1 MATTAQRII
10 IDTEAG
16 RLLGSFGGLTGVT
29 NPNFILGDSCPLE
42 IYLAGQQGIG
52 GVMAPVPFP
61 AGATIRVAVGLVN
74 TQPTSGDWS
83 LEYDGDETDP
93 LAYDVSAA
101 TLQTELNALA
111 SVTSAGGLT
120 VSQVGTQ
127 YRIAWNTTGAK
138 DPFATGANTLV
149 PASTPQVQTLQE
161 GDATTKEV
169 VLLNLAVN
177 PIGLTD
183 TFTDTPAPVGS
194 YSPTGYSL
202 TGLVRGGS
210 YKLEFSWEQDG
221 DSYTT
226 QTDSILSSANTQQI
240 SQAIFNALVND
251 GWGQITGNA
260 TTNAWGVNATQLDAG
275 KWRLDFTAPQ
285 FTTAVTVVAPTVTDI
300 ITTDLEGYAGKV
312 GVLGFNT
319 VEAVAFL
326 GNEASRNAILEVEI
340 EDADGVQTLLQA
352 PCTLEGQVIA
362 GGVYASI
369 PVSTPLTEAVANNRF
384 LRRDADQTLDTTS
397 KNQLWENLT
406 GVTSPTGVDLVA
418 ALTGAALPS
427 ASNVF
432 ATISDLSANNPFDQ
446 DLNTTDSVEFNLVGF
461 SNATSIAKGTFD
473 NGMGGSNGIS
483 LNCAVGYE
491 LNWQA
496 GRLCSTTNAGVTK
509 TDIFLDSKLNFDG
522 DSTLGIVFGDS
533 TTQTTAAV
541 FFDQDLNTTDSATFL
556 GLTTTGGDVTL
567 NDNATPTSTYQF
579 KWDASTAIAGYYG
592 GAVPVVEITSNGIV
606 FGAIGA
612 TLTFSDST
620 VQESAPVYSAATSIH
635 SGGGGHIDANDYPD
649 EIRIVIGGVTYA
661 MPARTI

>member
-74 TQPTSGDWS
+74 TQPTSGDWTLS
-83 LEYDGDETDP
+83 YDGDETDP

-161 GDATTKEV
+161 GDGSTKEV

-177 PIGLTD
+177 PIGLTS

-285 FTTAVTVVAPTVTDI
+285 FTTAVPVVAPTVTDI

-369 PVSTPLTEAVANNRF
+369 PASTPLTEAVANNRF
-384 LRRDADQTLDTTS
+384 LRRDADQTLDSTS
-397 KNQLWENLT
+397 QNQLWENLT

-432 ATISDLSANNPFDQ
+432 ATISDLSSSNPFNQ
-446 DLNTTDSVEFNLVGF
+446 SLNTTDDVEFAN
-461 SNATSIAKGTFD
+461 I
-473 NGMGGSNGIS
+473 
-483 LNCAVGYE
+483 
-491 LNWQA
+491 
-496 GRLCSTTNAGVTK
+496 TTNGDLRVGDVASVNELKIEDGTSTVFLTISASGAISTDADARFGSVTFYG
-509 TDIFLDSKLNFDG
+509 TGQDTVFTHDSITFQNIETLNP
-522 DSTLGIVFGDS
+522 STLSLANGVNTLEVDAADGI
-533 TTQTTAAV
+533 
-541 FFDQDLNTTDSATFL
+541 TF
-556 GLTTTGGDVTL
+556 
-567 NDNATPTSTYQF
+567 P
-579 KWDASTAIAGYYG
+579 DA
-592 GAVPVVEITSNGIV
+592 
-606 FGAIGA
+606 
-612 TLTFSDST
+612 T
-620 VQESAPVYSAATSIH
+620 VQTSAPVYSAATSIH